1 MANFTA
7 PAKPRSDDRT
17 SQFGNTGMA
26 VADRAKDA
34 ANSVGEKAK
43 DAAHTVAEKA
53 KDLGQSAADKAKD
66 VANSV
71 SDKAKEMA
79 SAVAHGAE
87 DASSYVSQ
95 KAVDATS
102 SVGCGLKSLSHTIRE
117 NTPNDGM
124 IGEAS
129 SAVANSLEST
139 GRYLQEEGLK
149 GIADDMTNMIR
160 RNPIPA
166 LLVGVGVGF
175 LIARATTARS

>member
-1 MANFTA
+1 M
-7 PAKPRSDDRT
+7 
-17 SQFGNTGMA
+17 
-26 VADRAKDA
+26 
-34 ANSVGEKAK
+34 
-43 DAAHTVAEKA
+43 
-53 KDLGQSAADKAKD
+53 GQSVADKAKD
-66 VANSV
+66 
-71 SDKAKEMA
+71 MA
-79 SAVAHGAE
+79 ASRLPRKQRMQTSAVVHGTE
-87 DASSYVSQ
+87 DASSYVGQ

-102 SVGCGLKSLSHTIRE
+102 SVGCGLKSLGHTIRD

>member
-1 MANFTA
+1 MANYTA
-7 PAKPRSDDRT
+7 PVKPRSDDRP
-17 SQFGNTGMA
+17 SQFGNTGIG
-26 VADRAKDA
+26 VAERAKDTA
-34 ANSVGEKAK
+34 ASLGDKAK

-53 KDLGQSAADKAKD
+53 KDVGSSVADKAKD
-66 VANSV
+66 AANSV
-71 SDKAKEMA
+71 GDKAKDMA
-79 SAVAHGAE
+79 SAVVHGAE
-87 DASSYVSQ
+87 DAGSYVSQ

-102 SVGCGLKSLSHTIRE
+102 SVGSGLKSLGHTIRD

>member
-1 MANFTA
+1 MANYTA
-7 PAKPRSDDRT
+7 PVKQRGDDRS
-17 SQFGNTGMA
+17 SQFGNAGIG

-34 ANSVGEKAK
+34 AASVAEKVKDGAYVVSEKAK
-43 DAAHTVAEKA
+43 DVGSSVAEKA
-53 KDLGQSAADKAKD
+53 KDTAGAVADKAKD
-66 VANSV
+66 
-71 SDKAKEMA
+71 MA
-79 SAVAHGAE
+79 SAVVHGAE
-87 DASSYVSQ
+87 DATSYLGDR
-95 KAVDATS
+95 AADATC
-102 SVGCGLKSLSHTIRE
+102 SVGGGLKSLGHTIRD
-117 NTPNDGM
+117 NTPHEGM
-124 IGEAS
+124 IGDAS